1 MKIMIIYITVLLFI
15 FSGCKNIETNSEK
28 EVAEAEKI
36 YEDEDE
42 NTTNEEAEEN
52 ASDEVAEVKK
62 EEEILPQNDEKP
74 NENDLEEINTLPN
87 EASGWGFVK
96 KKGQESEFTSGQKEM
111 MEKYSCIYKGS
122 SEEKVMYLT
131 FDEGYENGYTG
142 LILDTLK
149 EKGVKAAFFITG
161 PYLEKNFDL
170 VKRMLDEGHI
180 VGNHTVNHPNMPSL
194 KNAKKM
200 QEEII
205 SLDLKYYETFGVHMS
220 YFRPPEGAYSERSL
234 ASTNNLGYKT
244 VLWSFAY
251 KDWETNNQKG
261 ASYAYE
267 SVVPYFHNGSVILL
281 HAVSKDN
288 TEALG
293 DIIDEAINQGYEFK
307 SLDEFKY

>member
-1 MKIMIIYITVLLFI
+1 MKKMIIYISLLLFI
-15 FSGCKNIETNSEK
+15 FSGCKNIETEPEK
-28 EVAEAEKI
+28 EIGATEEINEKT
-36 YEDEDE
+36 DE
-42 NTTNEEAEEN
+42 NISGEVEEMQ
-52 ASDEVAEVKK
+52 D
-62 EEEILPQNDEKP
+62 EEEPLLQQYDEP
-74 NENDLEEINTLPN
+74 NENNLEEINTLPN

-96 KKGQESEFTSGQKEM
+96 KKGQESEFTSGQREM
-111 MEKYSCIYKGS
+111 MEKYSCIYKGNS
-122 SEEKVMYLT
+122 GEKVMYLT
-131 FDEGYENGYTG
+131 FDEGYENGYTES
-142 LILDTLK
+142 ILNTLK

-194 KNAKKM
+194 KTAEKM

-220 YFRPPEGAYSERSL
+220 YFRPPEGSYSERSL
-234 ASTNNLGYKT
+234 AATNNAGYKT

-251 KDWETNNQKG
+251 KDWETDNQKG

-267 SVVPYFHNGSVILL
+267 SVVPYFHNGSVLLL

-293 DIIDEAINQGYEFK
+293 DIIDEAKNQGYEFK